1 MALLEVL
8 TPNTDDSA
16 PDTGDNVTDTGDNVP
31 DTDDS
36 DTDNDVPDTDDDDEC
51 AAMPGPC
58 DANAVCTNTDGS
70 FECTCKVEYTGNG
83 RICSG
88 KVRDIY

>member
-1 MALLEVL
+1 MALLEVFI
-8 TPNTDDSA
+8 PNTDD
-16 PDTGDNVTDTGDNVP
+16 NVPDTGDNVP

-36 DTDNDVPDTDDDDEC
+36 VPDTDNDVPNTNDDDEC

-70 FECTCKVEYTGNG
+70 FECTCKVGYTGNG
-83 RICSG
+83 IFCSG
-88 KVRDIY
+88 KVRDVY